1 MTFCASG
8 CGRGGCA
15 VARFFLTTTTYVLV
29 LGLAVGWAGAE
40 AEKANPTGESPPAVT
55 LRTLITGTCQEIQRY
70 AESVVGSGVI
80 RSAAEVQRG
89 GAPPV
94 DSLLFSL
101 PAPGSGFTL
110 SSFLNI
116 LFYWVLGLTSL
127 FALTL
132 FLINNCNLITN
143 FQLQPCHLSPSISS
157 PFTHIPLPMPLNL
170 LISPLIPSSSLPSFH
185 MSSYIHASPSPVR
198 TLFCLPASTPAV
210 APFSPECSVVS

>member
-1 MTFCASG
+1 M
-8 CGRGGCA
+8 
-15 VARFFLTTTTYVLV
+15 ARFFLTTTYVLL

-40 AEKANPTGESPPAVT
+40 AQQANPSGGSPPAVT

-94 DSLLFSL
+94 DSLLFL
-101 PAPGSGFTL
+101 PLHQEVASL

-116 LFYWVLGLTSL
+116 LFYRVFGLTSL
-127 FALTL
+127 FALSL

-143 FQLQPCHLSPSISS
+143 FQLQPCHLCPSISS
-157 PFTHIPLPMPLNL
+157 PFTRIPLPMPLNL

-185 MSSYIHASPSPVR
+185 VFLYPCIPLTRAHTLLSPR
-198 TLFCLPASTPAV
+198 FHPAV